1 MIKHY
6 TAYIII
12 AYITFDFLAFLWWST
27 SGQAEPDGF
36 YIGQLTATL
45 IKIII

>member
-1 MIKHY
+1 MITK
-6 TAYIII
+6 TII
-12 AYITFDFLAFLWWST
+12 AILIIDVLAFFWWST